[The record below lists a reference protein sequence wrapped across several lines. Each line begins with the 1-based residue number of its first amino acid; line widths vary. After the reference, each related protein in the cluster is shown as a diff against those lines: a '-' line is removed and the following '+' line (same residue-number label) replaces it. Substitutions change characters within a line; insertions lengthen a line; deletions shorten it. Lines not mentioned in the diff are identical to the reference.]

1 LKLEEQLQMKNVFL
15 TGVLIAAGC
24 FGFNHF
30 VPAAQSAATCGSS
43 FIKVTANAK
52 NKAKGY
58 PDPKLSV
65 TCSSGTITIDSNNI
79 PNFEFV
85 QTTPNP
91 LQAQN
96 LHLELALKPALA
108 SSVTA
113 APLGGPIAVT
123 VNGLYI
129 FGPTEAPQ
137 DGFKDPFLNGILDY
151 CNGHT
156 APRGDYHF
164 HARPDCIADTKKVG
178 TVLGFAL
185 DGFPILSPYVCAD
198 TTCKT
203 SKKLVSSWRVKAGQ
217 DARAGNAWKAHEFV
231 AGAGDLDKCNG
242 RKTAT
247 GYAYYATDSFPYFVG
262 CFVGT
267 PNLPRLPRP

>member
-1 LKLEEQLQMKNVFL
+1 MKQVFFASL
-15 TGVLIAAGC
+15 LIGSGLI
-24 FGFNHF
+24 GFNQLL
-30 VPAAQSAATCGSS
+30 PAAQSAATCGSS
-43 FIKVTANAK
+43 FVKVTANAK
-52 NKAKGY
+52 NKQKGY

-65 TCSSGTITIDSNNI
+65 TCSSSTVIIDSNNI

-137 DGFKDPFLNGILDY
+137 DGFKDPYLNGILDY

-164 HARPDCIADTKKVG
+164 HARPDCIEGTKKVG
-178 TVLGFAL
+178 TVLAYAL

-198 TTCKT
+198 STCKT
-203 SKKLVSSWRVKAGQ
+203 TKKLVSSWRVTPGQ
-217 DARAGNAWKAHEFV
+217 DARAGNAWQVHEFV
-231 AGAGDLDKCNG
+231 AGTGDLDKCNG
-242 RKTAT
+242 KKTAA